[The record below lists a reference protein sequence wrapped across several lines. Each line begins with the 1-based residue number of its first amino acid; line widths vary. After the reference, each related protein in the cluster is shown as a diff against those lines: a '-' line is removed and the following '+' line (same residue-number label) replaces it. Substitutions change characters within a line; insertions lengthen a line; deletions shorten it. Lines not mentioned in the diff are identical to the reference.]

1 MANQNNQF
9 LDFEGLKQYDTN
21 LKEYIDN
28 NLPIERGEGENSIQ
42 QLTSTANGKN
52 SDALG
57 KSTFTGQKGYYINHY
72 VPSAE
77 HGTAY
82 LALCSYQR
90 VPFYGEDEEYQ
101 DLPDASEI
109 GFEAG
114 DVISVVNSSKYER
127 CAIVTRVVFSRR
139 MDEPQSYRYVEL
151 DRDLPFTEWIDVGDN
166 IKTDDYTIFCDAKPE
181 IGDVEIKH
189 SQFAEGTHTI
199 ATGDAAHAE
208 GRRSNAYG
216 NFSHA
221 EGTDTQAGH
230 CAHAEGSETY
240 AKGFYSHAEGGNTYT
255 EGSCAHAEGSSTKAK
270 GDRSHAEGQTTS
282 AYGGYS
288 HAEGE
293 KGATYGV
300 GSHVEG
306 LSSNAVGD
314 YANFK
319 DIATNTNTM
328 NNSWSSAK
336 FSLARAKGS
345 HVEGRDNLAY
355 GDYSHAEG
363 QNTRARAER
372 AHAEGYN
379 TFAYAANSHAEGE
392 STQAN
397 GNDSHAEGKLSIA
410 QGNNS
415 HAEGEATRA
424 QGVGAHAEGIKPMA
438 IGNGSHAE
446 GRSDTALTSI
456 PASATEAENTWET
469 AKNAGSNKFSM
480 AYSNGS
486 HVEGNNNLATG
497 NYAHA
502 EGDQTKS
509 TAFATHSEGASTA
522 ATAPYAHSEG
532 ANTIAHGYYSHAE
545 GEGTTVW
552 PNNINTSPQN
562 ANAGHAEGIKTIA
575 AAPGAHAEGRS
586 TTQMRDLENF
596 QGVLD
601 TTDNILKAWET
612 NKFLLARATAS
623 HAEGLDNLAYGI
635 ASHAEGQE
643 TRARGEGSHAE
654 GYHTWA
660 YAPYSHT
667 GGIGTIAKANGQ
679 TVIGKYNADNN
690 NALFIV
696 GKGSD
701 ETHRK
706 NSLELEVRR
715 MYYINHYWLFQ
726 FVNDLPNQTLE
737 LNFQIYG
744 YTTKYDYTYTG
755 FTTSNNCLYAHGYKI
770 VGTDSPEETTTVET
784 SVEVY
789 NSETGYM
796 NESFNQMLVQ
806 GELPESV
813 QYIYA
818 YEPETLK
825 LGSMNISNL
834 SNQYGSKLLL
844 NGTDSLGSFSNYCT
858 LQVGNGMRINNYAIE
873 IGDAVTNTGCVITS
887 TYLQIGNAIL
897 TEAQLQ
903 KLIDFIDSVE
913 LT

>member
-42 QLTSTANGKN
+42 QSTSTANGNN

-57 KSTFTGQKGYYINHY
+57 NQTFTGQKGYYI
-72 VPSAE
+72 
-77 HGTAY
+77 GAY
-82 LALCSYQR
+82 AG
-90 VPFYGEDEEYQ
+90 PEYGVSRISLRNVQAIPYMEEYPFT
-101 DLPDASEI
+101 DLPDASDI

-114 DVISVVNSSKYER
+114 DVISIVNSSKYER
-127 CAIVTRVVFSRR
+127 CAVVTSVEISRS
-139 MDEPQSYRYVEL
+139 DTYSYRMIYL
-151 DRDLPFTEWIDVGDN
+151 DRPLPFTEWIDVGDN
-166 IKTDDYTIFCDAKPE
+166 IKTDDYTIFCDAKPDV
-181 IGDVEIKH
+181 GDVIIKH
-189 SQFAEGTHTI
+189 NQFTEGTHTI

-255 EGSCAHAEGSSTKAK
+255 EGSCAHAEGSLTKAK
-270 GDRSHAEGQTTS
+270 GARSHAEGQTTS

-300 GSHVEG
+300 GAHVEG

-314 YANFK
+314 YENFGN
-319 DIATNTNTM
+319 IATNTSTM
-328 NNSWSSAK
+328 TNSWSSAK

-363 QNTRARAER
+363 QNTRARAAR

-379 TFAYAANSHAEGE
+379 TFAYAANSHAEGD

-397 GNDSHAEGKLSIA
+397 ANDSHAEGKSTIA

-415 HAEGEATRA
+415 HAEGESTRA

-438 IGNGSHAE
+438 IGNSSHAE
-446 GRSDTALTSI
+446 GRSDTVITSI
-456 PASATEAENTWET
+456 PKNAVEAENNWEA
-469 AKNAGSNKFSM
+469 AKTAGSNKFSM

-509 TAFATHSEGASTA
+509 TALATHSEGASTA

-532 ANTIAHGYYSHAE
+532 ARTIAHGYYSHAE

-552 PNNINTSPQN
+552 PNNINTSPEN

-596 QGVLD
+596 QEVLD
-601 TTDNILKAWET
+601 TTNNILAAWEN

-660 YAPYSHT
+660 YAPYSHA
-667 GGIGTIAKANGQ
+667 GGIGTIAKENGQ
-679 TVIGKYNADNN
+679 TVIGKYNADNKH
-690 NALFIV
+690 ALFIV
-696 GKGSD
+696 GNGSNDTSRRNIFSVGLANTRYALSDMNGFFEEMKSRGTIDMGFRLDPDD
-701 ETHRK
+701 E
-706 NSLELEVRR
+706 
-715 MYYINHYWLFQ
+715 WLFYTSLSWDESSHS
-726 FVNDLPNQTLE
+726 VKAEGYRNHPANKVYSWIDAPVT
-737 LNFQIYG
+737 IY
-744 YTTKYDYTYTG
+744 
-755 FTTSNNCLYAHGYKI
+755 TSNMH
-770 VGTDSPEETTTVET
+770 
-784 SVEVY
+784 SVIAPYFNELGD
-789 NSETGYM
+789 NS
-796 NESFNQMLVQ
+796 
-806 GELPESV
+806 
-813 QYIYA
+813 I
-818 YEPETLK
+818 K
-825 LGSMNISNL
+825 
-834 SNQYGSKLLL
+834 
-844 NGTDSLGSFSNYCT
+844 
-858 LQVGNGMRINNYAIE
+858 
-873 IGDAVTNTGCVITS
+873 
-887 TYLQIGNAIL
+887 IGNVIL
-897 TEAQLQ
+897 TESKLQ

>member
-1 MANQNNQF
+1 MAETNQF
-9 LDFEGLKQYDTN
+9 LNYEGLKHYDEQV
-21 LKEYIDN
+21 KAYADN
-28 NLPIERGEGENSIQ
+28 VLPLERGSGTDSVQQSNATMTLGNNSFAAGS
-42 QLTSTANGKN
+42 STVA
-52 SDALG
+52 
-57 KSTFTGQKGYYINHY
+57 GQKGYYIHEINRN
-72 VPSAE
+72 SGDERDAI
-77 HGTAY
+77 Y
-82 LALCSYQR
+82 LRLTQR
-90 VPFYGEDEEYQ
+90 MPTLRVDDSPTYPTDEE
-101 DLPDASEI
+101 LVPDC
-109 GFEAG
+109 GFAAG

-127 CAIVTRVVFSRR
+127 CAIITDVTIVDG
-139 MDEPQSYRYVEL
+139 MAWLQL
-151 DRDLPFTEWIDVGDN
+151 DRELPFDN
-166 IKTDDYTIFCDAKPE
+166 IVNVGSSLKADDYSIFCDAKP
-181 IGDVEIKH
+181 DVGAVVLKH
-189 SQFAEGTHTI
+189 NQFAEGDRNT
-199 ATGDAAHAE
+199 ATGDGAHAE
-208 GRRSNAYG
+208 GRRTNAYG
-216 NFSHA
+216 NYSHT
-221 EGTDTQAGH
+221 EGSDTQAGH
-230 CAHAEGSETY
+230 VAHAEGSETY
-240 AKGFYSHAEGGNTYT
+240 AKGYYSHTEGGNTYT
-255 EGSCAHAEGSSTKAK
+255 EGSCAHAEGSLTKAK
-270 GDRSHAEGQTTS
+270 GERSHAEGQTTS

-314 YANFK
+314 YTNFK

-379 TFAYAANSHAEGE
+379 TLAYAANSHTEGE

-397 GNDSHAEGKLSIA
+397 GNDSHAEGKSSIA

-415 HAEGEATRA
+415 HAEGEATLA

-456 PASATEAENTWET
+456 PASATEAENNWET

-532 ANTIAHGYYSHAE
+532 AKTIAHGYYSHAE

-552 PNNINTSPQN
+552 PNNINTSPEN

-596 QGVLD
+596 QEVLD
-601 TTDNILKAWET
+601 TTNNILTAWET

-623 HAEGLDNLAYGI
+623 HAEGLDNLAYGV

-654 GYHTWA
+654 GYQTWA
-660 YAPYSHT
+660 YAPYSHA
-667 GGIGTIAKANGQ
+667 GGIGTLTSSNAETA
-679 TVIGKYNADNN
+679 IGKYNAEVDNG
-690 NALFIV
+690 LFV
-696 GKGSD
+696 
-701 ETHRK
+701 
-706 NSLELEVRR
+706 
-715 MYYINHYWLFQ
+715 
-726 FVNDLPNQTLE
+726 
-737 LNFQIYG
+737 
-744 YTTKYDYTYTG
+744 
-755 FTTSNNCLYAHGYKI
+755 
-770 VGTDSPEETTTVET
+770 
-784 SVEVY
+784 
-789 NSETGYM
+789 
-796 NESFNQMLVQ
+796 
-806 GELPESV
+806 
-813 QYIYA
+813 
-818 YEPETLK
+818 
-825 LGSMNISNL
+825 
-834 SNQYGSKLLL
+834 
-844 NGTDSLGSFSNYCT
+844 
-858 LQVGNGMRINNYAIE
+858 VGNGTSDTGRSNAFAVDSSGNIVVNGSPRVLVELSEEQKTIQSTLDVIGRRNILLGSPVVIGSARNASLDPTEISFTQNNIVAGQGLKVCGNNNLIIGNGTADRYIGSGQYETPALYNSIAAGRYPE
-873 IGDAVTNTGCVITS
+873 IVTSSGIFFGDGTDWENGHNLFAVYNDGTRK
-887 TYLQIGNAIL
+887 LQIGDVIL
-897 TEAQLQ
+897 SEAQLK
-903 KLIDFIDSVE
+903 KLIDFIDAVE
-913 LT
+913 LS